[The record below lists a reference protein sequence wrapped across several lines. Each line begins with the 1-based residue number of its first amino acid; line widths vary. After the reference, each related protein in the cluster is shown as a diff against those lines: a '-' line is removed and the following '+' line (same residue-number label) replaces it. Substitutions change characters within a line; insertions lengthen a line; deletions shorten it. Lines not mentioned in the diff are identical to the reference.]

1 MTVGRFLG
9 PPPATAGTLARAAAY
24 VAATGW
30 FGYAVQKV
38 YMAAIGKI
46 GMPGSVAPEHVQVQ
60 YDHPSLAQAGNAALG
75 VFTAIVVLA
84 TVQRWAR
91 WIPARVLLTVLA
103 AASVPVVAG
112 VVITLTRLPASANG
126 VAWWEVLDGLLYGLQ
141 VVAWLV
147 VVATYARRTRDARI
161 ATASGRTEVAT

>member
-1 MTVGRFLG
+1 MSIGRFLG
-9 PPPATAGTLARAAAY
+9 PPPAAAGTLARVAAY

-30 FGYAVQKV
+30 LEYAAEKV

-46 GMPGSVAPEHVQVQ
+46 GMPGRVAPERVQVQ

-75 VFTAIVVLA
+75 VFTAVVVLA

-91 WIPARVLLTVLA
+91 WIPARVMLTVLA

-112 VVITLTRLPASANG
+112 VVITLTRLPGNVDG

-141 VVAWLV
+141 VLAWLV

-161 ATASGRTEVAT
+161 ATASRRTKVAT